1 MSTASGDEMTIAERR
16 KKVKQMYTNGLAINS
31 IAELLGMSVQS
42 VRSDLAI
49 MGVSDLPI
57 RYAKKFVEAM
67 TVDDVREF
75 INNHPDGSTSH
86 VMGGITIV
94 KGYPH
99 IVITNKGT
107 FSWTDLAVRAWRK
120 SKGLS
125 EEGSEE

>member
-1 MSTASGDEMTIAERR
+1 MTIAERR
-16 KKVKQMYTNGLAINS
+16 KKVKQMYANGLAINS

-57 RYAKKFVEAM
+57 RYAKKYLEAM
-67 TVDDVREF
+67 TMDDVMYF
-75 INNHPDGSTSH
+75 MNNHPDGSTSH

-99 IVITNKGT
+99 IVITNKGV
-107 FSWTDLAVRAWRK
+107 FSWTELAVRAWRK
-120 SKGLS
+120 SRGLS